1 MATKKK
7 QTKTVKKQP
16 VKKKTAKK
24 KSKKNVGGRP
34 TKYKPEYLAVMYKV
48 TELGGT
54 DKDVIAAIGVSERS
68 LNSWKKKYPEV
79 SAALNQGKDFANHE
93 IKTALFQVAKGFKCD
108 DTKFATFEGQITDS
122 RKIKRHYP
130 PNVRAIQFWL
140 INRDRDNW
148 KPINELQPW
157 GDGQDIA
164 DALAKLAE
172 SLPG

>member
-1 MATKKK
+1 MVKKK
-7 QTKTVKKQP
+7 IVKKQP
-16 VKKKTAKK
+16 VKKKSK
-24 KSKKNVGGRP
+24 KKNVGGRP

-54 DKDVIAAIGVSERS
+54 DKDVIAAIGCGERT
-68 LNSWKKKYPEV
+68 LNTWKKKYPEV
-79 SAALNQGKDFANHE
+79 SAALKQGKEFANHE

-108 DTKFATFEGQITDS
+108 DTKFATFEGQITDE

-140 INRDRDNW
+140 INRDRENW
-148 KPINELQPW
+148 KPTSELQE
-157 GDGQDIA
+157 GNNSQEIA
-164 DALAKLAE
+164 DALAKLAG

>member
-1 MATKKK
+1 MAKKK
-7 QTKTVKKQP
+7 TSKKQP
-16 VKKKTAKK
+16 VKKKSK
-24 KSKKNVGGRP
+24 KKNVGGRP
-34 TKYKPEYLAVMYKV
+34 TRYKSEYLAVMYKI

-54 DKDVIAAIGVSERS
+54 DKDVIAAIGIGERT
-68 LNSWKKKYPEV
+68 LNTWKKKYPEV
-79 SAALNQGKDFANHE
+79 SAALKQGKDFANHE

-108 DTKFATFEGQITDS
+108 DIKFATFEGQITDEK
-122 RKIKRHYP
+122 KIKRHYP

-148 KPINELQPW
+148 KPINELQPG
-157 GDGQDIA
+157 GDGQEIA